1 LGISSEGVQTLQ
13 FIPRIFYFF
22 SGNKTESGS
31 VYGKNRTERHS
42 LDKLSMNS
50 TADIFQQLTRPW
62 RVRLLAVAM
71 RQATNRAQ
79 AEDWLQETLLR
90 GWRDFS
96 GLQNEQLVYPWL
108 LKILSRVRADELR
121 KEAHRSQLAPIL
133 QVDDQL
139 LNAHECSSP
148 GPFEQLLA
156 QRNEQQLQQAISQLP
171 DDFQWVVILRDIEGL
186 SYHDIGYALD
196 IPKGTVMSRLSR
208 GRCLLAASLLDT
220 GKTNSMRKQP

>member
-1 LGISSEGVQTLQ
+1 
-13 FIPRIFYFF
+13 
-22 SGNKTESGS
+22 
-31 VYGKNRTERHS
+31 
-42 LDKLSMNS
+42 MNS
-50 TADIFQQLTRPW
+50 TADVFQQLTRPW

-96 GLQNEQLVYPWL
+96 SLQDEQLMYPWL
-108 LKILSRVRADELR
+108 LKILGRVRADELR

-133 QVDDQL
+133 RVDDQL
-139 LNAHECSSP
+139 LNAHECSAP

-156 QRNEQQLQQAISQLP
+156 QRNEQQLQQAISRLP

-208 GRCLLAASLLDT
+208 GRRMLAANLLDAR
-220 GKTNSMRKQP
+220 KTNSMRQQP